1 MRRALPM
8 PAALTD
14 ATIGLRRAR
23 ARRIAGLYAV
33 TPDLADIGELGARV
47 AAALAGGAAA
57 VQYRNKTADARCRRE
72 QAMTLARI
80 HAARGALFIVNDD
93 PALAAEIGADG
104 VHVGEDDGSIAA
116 AREIVG
122 PDRIVG
128 VSCYNDF
135 ARAQAAVA
143 AGADYVAFGSFFPS
157 AVKPAARRADIELLE
172 QARGLPVPVVAI
184 GGITAANAST
194 LFRAGADAVAVISAV
209 FDAPDVEAA
218 ASAIA
223 ATFSKSR
230 FFSERAIHP

>member
-1 MRRALPM
+1 MQ
-8 PAALTD
+8 AALTD
-14 ATIGLRRAR
+14 ATTGLRRAR

-33 TPDLADIGELGARV
+33 TPDLADIVDLGARV

-72 QAMTLARI
+72 QALALARI

-93 PALAAEIGADG
+93 PVLAAEIGADG

-135 ARAQAAVA
+135 ARAQAALA
-143 AGADYVAFGSFFPS
+143 AGADYIAFGSFFPS
-157 AVKPAARRADIELLE
+157 AVKPDARRADIELLE

-184 GGITAANAST
+184 GGITAANAPT

-209 FDAPDVEAA
+209 FDAPDVGAA

-230 FFSERAIHP
+230 FSSERVKE